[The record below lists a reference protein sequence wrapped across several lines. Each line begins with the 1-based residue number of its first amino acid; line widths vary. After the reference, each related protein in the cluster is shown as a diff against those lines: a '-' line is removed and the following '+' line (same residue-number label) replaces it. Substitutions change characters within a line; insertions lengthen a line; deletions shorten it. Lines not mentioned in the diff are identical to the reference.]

1 MDESHYQKALDY
13 LYSFVDH
20 SMTRALRYSPEK
32 FNLDRMVNLARIC
45 GNPQCAYPTVHIAGT
60 KGKGST
66 AAMIASCLMAAGYRV
81 GLYTSPHLTEYT
93 ERIQVNGVEI
103 SKDDLAALVDWIK
116 PYASQVP
123 EITTFELT
131 TMLGF
136 EFFELQHVDIAV
148 IEVGLGGR
156 LDATNIIDPLVSVIT
171 SLSLDHINVLGDTLE
186 KIAFEK
192 AGIVKSGRPVVLS
205 PQLENARKVVAQ
217 VCNERNARLFQAG
230 SDFTGSII
238 TTSLTHQ
245 EILLKNTAVSG
256 FPKYQKRGLKVRLPL
271 LGSHQRDNAV
281 TAFGALQIIGEY
293 GIKVN
298 SQQFKQGYSTVHWP
312 GRFEILQ
319 ESPAIVVDSAHN
331 PDSAQKLRKTIDDYL
346 PGKAIVL
353 IFGAS
358 EDKDV
363 EGMFKAL
370 MPGVRLVIAT
380 QSTHPRA
387 LGTDKIIAIAENF
400 HTPAIIVSEVTQALD
415 KAIELSGSGDAI
427 VVTGSLFIAAA
438 IRDYWNSGRQHTID
452 ISNPQMREK

>member
-186 KIAFEK
+186 KIAYEK

-217 VCNERNARLFQAG
+217 VCYERNARLFQAG

-271 LGSHQRDNAV
+271 LGSHQLDNAV
-281 TAFGALQIIGEY
+281 TAFGALQIIGEH

-319 ESPAIVVDSAHN
+319 ESP
-331 PDSAQKLRKTIDDYL
+331 
-346 PGKAIVL
+346 
-353 IFGAS
+353 
-358 EDKDV
+358 
-363 EGMFKAL
+363 
-370 MPGVRLVIAT
+370 
-380 QSTHPRA
+380 
-387 LGTDKIIAIAENF
+387 
-400 HTPAIIVSEVTQALD
+400 
-415 KAIELSGSGDAI
+415 
-427 VVTGSLFIAAA
+427 
-438 IRDYWNSGRQHTID
+438 
-452 ISNPQMREK
+452 

>member
-1 MDESHYQKALDY
+1 MDESCYQKALDY

-32 FNLDRMVNLARIC
+32 FNLDRMVNLARIS
-45 GNPQCAYPTVHIAGT
+45 GNPQSAYPTVHIAGT

-103 SKDDLAALVDWIK
+103 SQDDLAAMVDWLR
-116 PYASQVP
+116 PYAAQVP

-136 EFFELQHVDIAV
+136 KFFELQHVDIAV

-171 SLSLDHINVLGDTLE
+171 SLSLDHVNVLGDTLE

-192 AGIVKSGRPVVLS
+192 AGIVKSGKPVVLS
-205 PQLENARKVVAQ
+205 PQLENARKVVEQ
-217 VCNERNARLFQAG
+217 VCNERNARLFQVG

-238 TTSLTHQ
+238 STSLTSQ
-245 EILLKNTAVSG
+245 EILLKNTALSG
-256 FPKYQKRGLKVRLPL
+256 FPRYQKKGLHVRLPL
-271 LGSHQRDNAV
+271 LGSHQLSNAV
-281 TAFGALQIIGEY
+281 TAFGALQIIGEH
-293 GIKVN
+293 GFKVN
-298 SQQFKQGYSTVHWP
+298 SQQFRRGFSTVHWP

-319 ESPAIVVDSAHN
+319 ESPPIIVDSAHN

-346 PGKAIVL
+346 PGKGIVL

-363 EGMFKAL
+363 EGMFKSL
-370 MPGVRLVIAT
+370 LPGVRLVIAT

-387 LGTDKIIAIAENF
+387 LETEKIVAIAEQL

-415 KAIELSGSGDAI
+415 KAMELAGSGDVI

-438 IRDYWNSGRQHTID
+438 VRDYWNSGRQHSVD
-452 ISNPQMREK
+452 IRDPQQREK

>member
-1 MDESHYQKALDY
+1 
-13 LYSFVDH
+13 
-20 SMTRALRYSPEK
+20 
-32 FNLDRMVNLARIC
+32 
-45 GNPQCAYPTVHIAGT
+45 
-60 KGKGST
+60 
-66 AAMIASCLMAAGYRV
+66 
-81 GLYTSPHLTEYT
+81 
-93 ERIQVNGVEI
+93 
-103 SKDDLAALVDWIK
+103 
-116 PYASQVP
+116 
-123 EITTFELT
+123 
-131 TMLGF
+131 
-136 EFFELQHVDIAV
+136 
-148 IEVGLGGR
+148 
-156 LDATNIIDPLVSVIT
+156 
-171 SLSLDHINVLGDTLE
+171 VLGDTLE
-186 KIAFEK
+186 KIAYEK

-271 LGSHQRDNAV
+271 LGSHQLDNAV
-281 TAFGALQIIGEY
+281 TAFGALQIIGEH

-400 HTPAIIVSEVTQALD
+400 HTLDIIVSEVAQALD

-452 ISNPQMREK
+452 ISIPQLREK